1 MVEVVIAT
9 WVLTIVAVG
18 LFGAFSFGFA
28 TIRIAEEDLGADRIM
43 VQKLET
49 LRVYDW
55 SKITSGYI
63 PTNLIAASGTN
74 GGPAYDVAIAIDP
87 APLMESYTNDL
98 RQVTVSLSWNSGGL
112 TRRRSMTTLVS
123 RNGIQTYKP

>member
-63 PTNLIAASGTN
+63 PTNLIASSGTN